1 MWKKRKKAWRGEEA
15 KQRKISSRKKNITQ
29 NKYKMKRWKILHSV
43 FYISLEWI
51 MYVSSYKRVSLRPCS
66 TFISL
71 SRESEKRM
79 LLGYNKTRKIKM
91 KNRSECLVCG
101 DGSEKK
107 EDEVSEKRER
117 SIRFSFCVCWSFSI
131 SFYTFAPV
139 LAAVAGCMREQ
150 NRNYVDCEK
159 TEKMELGRIRE
170 IKFNYKLKIVG
181 NQKDG
186 KGKQHTWKEEKRFR
200 APQWDLCEMMGMRW
214 RKILLSDSIARRRAA
229 AITDNVRKKK
239 EMVKNDICDVTLA
252 LRRVERAAQP
262 CPTYTQT
269 R

>member
-1 MWKKRKKAWRGEEA
+1 MSRLRGWERKKGGWNF
-15 KQRKISSRKKNITQ
+15 RKTRKKNSV
-29 NKYKMKRWKILHSV
+29 LFFVCADLFPSHSTR
-43 FYISLEWI
+43 SLQ
-51 MYVSSYKRVSLRPCS
+51 S
-66 TFISL
+66 
-71 SRESEKRM
+71 
-79 LLGYNKTRKIKM
+79 
-91 KNRSECLVCG
+91 
-101 DGSEKK
+101 
-107 EDEVSEKRER
+107 
-117 SIRFSFCVCWSFSI
+117 
-131 SFYTFAPV
+131 

-159 TEKMELGRIRE
+159 TKNGIGANIRE

-252 LRRVERAAQP
+252 LRRVESCTALP
-262 CPTYTQT
+262 NLHPDEIELVPSELTHHPLELCVEKYTHKVSSAWVIFKDYLYCT
-269 R
+269 AR

>member
-1 MWKKRKKAWRGEEA
+1 
-15 KQRKISSRKKNITQ
+15 
-29 NKYKMKRWKILHSV
+29 
-43 FYISLEWI
+43 
-51 MYVSSYKRVSLRPCS
+51 
-66 TFISL
+66 
-71 SRESEKRM
+71 
-79 LLGYNKTRKIKM
+79 M

-107 EDEVSEKRER
+107 EDEISEKRER
-117 SIRFSFCVCWSFSI
+117 RIQFSFFCVCWSFSI
-131 SFYTFAPV
+131 SFYTFAAPI

-159 TEKMELGRIRE
+159 SEKWNWGEYEKSNLITNWKLSAIR
-170 IKFNYKLKIVG
+170 KTA
-181 NQKDG
+181 
-186 KGKQHTWKEEKRFR
+186 KGSSTHERKKKRFR

-252 LRRVERAAQP
+252 LRRVESCTALPNLHPDEIELVPIELTHHPLELCVLRNIPIKWASLEWFLRTIFIAL
-262 CPTYTQT
+262 
-269 R
+269 RDKHNSDVD

>member
-1 MWKKRKKAWRGEEA
+1 M
-15 KQRKISSRKKNITQ
+15 KNSV
-29 NKYKMKRWKILHSV
+29 LFFVCADLFPSHST
-43 FYISLEWI
+43 
-51 MYVSSYKRVSLRPCS
+51 RSLRS
-66 TFISL
+66 
-71 SRESEKRM
+71 
-79 LLGYNKTRKIKM
+79 
-91 KNRSECLVCG
+91 
-101 DGSEKK
+101 
-107 EDEVSEKRER
+107 
-117 SIRFSFCVCWSFSI
+117 
-131 SFYTFAPV
+131 

-159 TEKMELGRIRE
+159 TKNGIGANIRE

-252 LRRVERAAQP
+252 LRRVESCTALPNLHSVRDRVGAEWAHTSSSWTVCWEIYP
-262 CPTYTQT
+262 
-269 R
+269 